1 MARVQVK
8 GLRRSIRED
17 IVYSGVGRTRAG
29 PRNGR
34 QSPLTFDRTVTE
46 PTSPP
51 HDVAE
56 LAAALTGQY
65 EIEREVGRGG
75 MGIVYLAR
83 DLKLQRHV
91 AIKTLPP
98 HLMGDAN
105 IRERFLRE
113 ARTAG
118 ALSHQNIVPIHRA
131 DELAGQVFFVMG
143 FVDGESMA
151 QHIKDRG
158 RLDPLE
164 VVRAL
169 RDVAMALAYAHT
181 HGVIHRDVKAENI
194 LIERQSGR
202 ALVTDFGI
210 ARLAEATP
218 LTSTG
223 QVLGTVYYLSPE
235 QVSGDPV
242 DARADIYSLGVAGY
256 FALSGRFPFEG
267 DLASAVLVSH
277 VTKMAPPLHTVA
289 PDVPRALTAIIDR
302 CLAKNPAERFQSCME
317 LGDALGR
324 IEPQIEAESRTR
336 DVTPSI
342 GTTPALLSDTEAQA
356 IWKRAADL
364 QANTGVQ
371 PRPDLVVGERD
382 REKDAA
388 RTSGYRL
395 ADVRDAAAE
404 AGIGDPYLEHALAER
419 GLSNV
424 VAPPAKPPKVIE
436 SGSPE
441 SMFVGAQTKI
451 ELEIV
456 VDGEMPE
463 DDFILLTEVI
473 RRVTATPGQAA
484 AVGRAFSWQAHP
496 EKRTL
501 QVSVIPRGGKTTIG
515 VSENLKPLAGGTF
528 GGAMGPIGAMSA
540 AIFTGIGAKM
550 HDPLA
555 AVLMWVGTISLAYA
569 GARLTF
575 GRISRTRQTEVREL
589 ADALATQ
596 ARESIAAAT
605 GKTDEPTIRRLRG

>member
-1 MARVQVK
+1 
-8 GLRRSIRED
+8 
-17 IVYSGVGRTRAG
+17 
-29 PRNGR
+29 
-34 QSPLTFDRTVTE
+34 VTQ
-46 PTSPP
+46 PTTPP

-56 LAAALTGQY
+56 LAAALAGQY

-151 QHIKDRG
+151 QRIKERG
-158 RLDPLE
+158 RLDALE

-169 RDVAMALAYAHT
+169 RDVAMALAYAHA

-194 LIERQSGR
+194 LIERQSRR

-256 FALSGRFPFEG
+256 FGLSGRFPFEG

-277 VTKMAPPLHTVA
+277 VIKIAPPLHTVA

-302 CLAKNPAERFQSCME
+302 CLAKNPAERFQNCAA
-317 LGDALGR
+317 LGDALAK
-324 IEPQIEAESRTR
+324 IELQVEAESRTR
-336 DVTPSI
+336 SVASPI
-342 GTTPALLSDTEAQA
+342 ATTPALLSDTEAQA

-364 QANTGVQ
+364 QASTGIQ

-382 REKDAA
+382 REEDAA

-404 AGIGDPYLEHALAER
+404 AGIPKQYLEYALAER
-419 GLSNV
+419 GLSDV
-424 VAPPAKPPKVIE
+424 VKRPAKAPEIVDR
-436 SGSPE
+436 GNAE
-441 SMFVGAQTKI
+441 SMLLGGQTR
-451 ELEIV
+451 LEFEVV
-456 VDGEMPE
+456 VDGEMLE

-473 RRVTATPGQAA
+473 RRVTATPGQATV
-484 AVGRAFSWQAHP
+484 VGRAFSWQAHP

-515 VSENLKPLAGGTF
+515 VSENLKPVAAGTF
-528 GGAMGPIGAMSA
+528 GVGMAPIGAMSA
-540 AIFTGIGAKM
+540 AIFAGVASHL

-555 AVLMWVGTISLAYA
+555 GLLMWGGTVSLAFV

-575 GRISRTRQTEVREL
+575 GRISRTRQKEVR
-589 ADALATQ
+589 ALAEALAAQ
-596 ARESIAAAT
+596 ARESIAATT
-605 GKTDEPTIRRLRG
+605 GKIQEPTIRRLRG